1 MVAPD
6 DIDEAGPAC
15 VNTGRLWAGGAATAI
30 VAALAVVAG
39 VLHRPRRPGCSGARP
54 CGGRQ
59 FRGLVDRGVRPSGG
73 WLRALGH
80 WAAARAAPRRA
91 PSPLVLRLDYRAGR
105 CDRSGR
111 AVHSARA
118 AGEQDIHR
126 HYQHRRRRGGDYPAV
141 RSRAQ
146 RRPASGHV
154 QFGPADTRSLTNLA
168 AAPTLVGH
176 LAIQVIRPASGPH

>member
-1 MVAPD
+1 MVAPN
-6 DIDEAGPAC
+6 DIDEAGPVC

-30 VAALAVVAG
+30 VAALAVVA
-39 VLHRPRRPGCSGARP
+39 
-54 CGGRQ
+54 GGRQ

-91 PSPLVLRLDYRAGR
+91 PSPLVLRLDHRAGR